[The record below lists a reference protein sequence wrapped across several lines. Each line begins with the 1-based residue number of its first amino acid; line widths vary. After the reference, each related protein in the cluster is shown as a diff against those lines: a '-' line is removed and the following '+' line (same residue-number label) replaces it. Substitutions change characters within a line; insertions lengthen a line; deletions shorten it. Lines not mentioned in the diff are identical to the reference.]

1 MSLRTRILDWL
12 AGRPPSGGEA
22 MDRHE
27 RREAARR
34 RHHES
39 GAQLWTDEDRQ
50 LGPGAKRQV
59 SDVTPGLPGDFGSV
73 RTIRDD

>member
-1 MSLRTRILDWL
+1 
-12 AGRPPSGGEA
+12 

-34 RHHES
+34 RHRES
-39 GAQLWTDEDRQ
+39 GEPLWTEADRQ

-73 RTIRDD
+73 RTIRDE